1 MHACTGCLYYC
12 SDSWTTW
19 LQSKLVFSQ
28 ARLNTKGTWHIT
40 RSTSRPTWWKQ
51 KGEKYSNIDVS
62 GPETPLIYFVWPY
75 AGTMQGFSLKEV
87 WLLLCKYQ
95 SLCANH
101 FSITILYRT
110 FGARPPKLWQTST
123 LNVLKTPDTI
133 RCFLNVKIGH
143 FLIAN
148 EAVYSIIDNIL
159 FMTILAT

>member
-1 MHACTGCLYYC
+1 MHAGGCSYHY

-28 ARLNTKGTWHIT
+28 ARLNTKATWHIT
-40 RSTSRPTWWKQ
+40 RSTSRPTWLKQ

-75 AGTMQGFSLKEV
+75 AGTMQGFPLKGVWSLP
-87 WLLLCKYQ
+87 CKYQ

-101 FSITILYRT
+101 FIIIILYRT
-110 FGARPPKLWQTST
+110 LGVRPPKLWQTR
-123 LNVLKTPDTI
+123 LVLWMYWRHLTPF
-133 RCFLNVKIGH
+133 RCLLNVKIGH

-148 EAVYSIIDNIL
+148 EAVYNIITAMFEHGSIK
-159 FMTILAT
+159 